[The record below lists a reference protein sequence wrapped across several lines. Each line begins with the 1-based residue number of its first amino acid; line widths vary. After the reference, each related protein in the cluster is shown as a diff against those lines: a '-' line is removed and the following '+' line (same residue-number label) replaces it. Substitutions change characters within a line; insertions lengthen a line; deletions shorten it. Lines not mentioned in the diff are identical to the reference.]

1 MDTEEWKSTNGRRAT
16 RLKQRVPTGQYK
28 AREYRKNERRNK
40 QRELLQWQARQR
52 IAMTGLVEQTAMRVA
67 FLMVTEPLTCAHLG
81 IVSTLQRR
89 RLQLRCYGSRS
100 TTTMHHAVQQAQALV
115 QKHQPQKN
123 NDQRRREMTPSPGHH
138 AQPLWQRPQPPW
150 RRPWAL
156 SNASGVSDAKGGV
169 GL

>member
-1 MDTEEWKSTNGRRAT
+1 M
-16 RLKQRVPTGQYK
+16 KQRVPTGQCK

-52 IAMTGLVEQTAMRVA
+52 IAVTGLVEQTAMRVA

-100 TTTMHHAVQQAQALV
+100 TTTMHR
-115 QKHQPQKN
+115 KT
-123 NDQRRREMTPSPGHH
+123 MT
-138 AQPLWQRPQPPW
+138 
-150 RRPWAL
+150 
-156 SNASGVSDAKGGV
+156 SGAEK
-169 GL
+169 